1 MKKISVMGNVTA
13 DAVVRSTGGKNVI
26 NFTVAENERYTDKQ
40 GVKHETVT
48 FFNCSIWRDNTS
60 LAPYIKRGIKVLV
73 EGKPSAES
81 YVNKEGK
88 AMAII
93 KINVRDFEFA
103 GTTKNENS
111 APAPGK
117 AQPAE
122 SSSALPPFPDE
133 NPLVPTPDDDLPF

>member
-1 MKKISVMGNVTA
+1 MGNVTA
-13 DAVVRSTGGKNVI
+13 DAVVSTGGKNVI

-40 GVKHETVT
+40 GVKHEAVT
-48 FFNCSIWRDNTS
+48 FFNCSIWRDNTT

-81 YVNKEGK
+81 YTNKEGK
-88 AMAII
+88 TVAII

-111 APAPGK
+111 VPAPDK
-117 AQPAE
+117 SK
-122 SSSALPPFPDE
+122 SSETDSALPPFPDD